1 MTQATK
7 AKKMKASTSQFVDV
21 RGLRYHVRSWGNPDA
36 PKLFMLHGW
45 MDVSASFQFTVDA
58 LASDWHILAPDWRGF
73 GLSEWGDAGYWF
85 PDYVADLDSLLA
97 QLSPTQAVTIV
108 GHSMGGNIAGL
119 YAGVRPERV
128 ARLLLAE
135 GFGMPP
141 TVPEQAPKRLLRWL
155 DQIEKP
161 PRLRPYASLQEVADR
176 LLSNT
181 PGLGAERAA
190 FLAPHWA
197 KEAEDGSY
205 VLRADPKHKTTN
217 PVLYR
222 YEEALNIWKHIAAPV
237 LWIHSGSDWVR
248 KFLKEQDDLLEQYR
262 ASYAQL
268 TERRIEGASH
278 MMHHDQPD
286 AFARTIE
293 EFLAKHPAQRT

>member
-1 MTQATK
+1 
-7 AKKMKASTSQFVDV
+7 MKPSTNLYLDV
-21 RGLRYHVRSWGNPDA
+21 RGLRYHVRSWGDRDA

-58 LASDWHILAPDWRGF
+58 LGADWNILAPDWRGF
-73 GLSEWGDAGYWF
+73 GLSEWARSGYWF
-85 PDYVADLDSLLA
+85 PDYVADLDSLLM
-97 QLSPTQAVTIV
+97 QLSPAQAVTIV

-141 TVPEQAPKRLLRWL
+141 TVPEQAPKRLLKWL
-155 DQIEKP
+155 DQIATP
-161 PRLRPYASLQEVADR
+161 PTLRPYASLQEVADR
-176 LLSNT
+176 LRSNT
-181 PGLGAERAA
+181 PGLDAEHAA

-197 KEAEDGSY
+197 QEVAAGRYE
-205 VLRADPKHKTTN
+205 LRADPNHKTTN

-222 YEEALNIWKHIAAPV
+222 YQEALMIWKRIAAPV

-248 KFLKEQDDLLEQYR
+248 KFLKEDDQLLDRYR

-268 TERRIEGASH
+268 TECRIEGASH
-278 MMHHDQPD
+278 MMHHDKPE
-286 AFARTIE
+286 AFAQAIE
-293 EFLAKHPAQRT
+293 DFLNQHPL

>member
-1 MTQATK
+1 
-7 AKKMKASTSQFVDV
+7 MKPSKNLFLDV

-58 LASDWHILAPDWRGF
+58 LDSDWNVLAPDWRGF
-73 GLSEWGDAGYWF
+73 GLSDWVKYGYWF
-85 PDYVADLDSLLA
+85 PDYVADLDSLLM
-97 QLSPTQAVTIV
+97 QLSPEQPVTII

-155 DQIEKP
+155 DQIVKP
-161 PRLRPYASLQEVADR
+161 PTLRPYASLQEVADR
-176 LLSNT
+176 LLANT
-181 PGLGAERAA
+181 PGMGVEHAK

-197 KEAEDGSY
+197 KEVEPGRY
-205 VLRADPKHKTTN
+205 ELRADPKHKTTN

-222 YEEALNIWKHIAAPV
+222 YQEALTIWKQITAPV
-237 LWIHSGSDWVR
+237 LWIHSGTDWVR
-248 KFLKEQDDLLEQYR
+248 KFLKEDDQLLDQYR

-268 TERRIEGASH
+268 TECRIEGASH
-278 MMHHDQPD
+278 MMHQDQPSE
-286 AFARTIE
+286 FARAIE
-293 EFLAKHPAQRT
+293 DFLSRHPLDRGS

>member
-1 MTQATK
+1 
-7 AKKMKASTSQFVDV
+7 MKPSTSLFLDV
-21 RGLRYHVRSWGNPDA
+21 RGLRYHVRSWGDPGA

-58 LASDWHILAPDWRGF
+58 LANDWYVLAPDWRGF
-73 GLSEWGDAGYWF
+73 GLSEWANAGYWF
-85 PDYVADLDSLLA
+85 PDYVADLESMLD
-97 QLSPTQAVTIV
+97 QLSPAQAVTIV

-128 ARLLLAE
+128 SRLLLAE

-141 TVPEQAPKRLLRWL
+141 TVPEQAPKRLLKWL
-155 DQIEKP
+155 DQIANP
-161 PRLRPYASLQEVADR
+161 PTLRPYASLQEVADR
-176 LLSNT
+176 LRSNT
-181 PGLGAERAA
+181 PGLSADRAG
-190 FLAPHWA
+190 FLAPEWA
-197 KEAEDGSY
+197 KKVEAGHYE
-205 VLRADPKHKTTN
+205 LRADPKHKTTN

-222 YEEALNIWKHIAAPV
+222 YEEALTIWKRIAAPV

-268 TERRIEGASH
+268 SEVRIEGASH
-278 MMHHDQPD
+278 MMHHDQPE
-286 AFARTIE
+286 AFARAIE
-293 EFLAKHPAQRT
+293 DFLARHPVDNP

>member
-1 MTQATK
+1 
-7 AKKMKASTSQFVDV
+7 MKPSTSHFLDV

-58 LASDWHILAPDWRGF
+58 LSGDWNVLAPDWRGF
-73 GLSEWGDAGYWF
+73 GLSEWASAGYWF
-85 PDYVADLDSLLA
+85 PDYVADLDSLLL
-97 QLSPTQAVTIV
+97 QLSPAQAVTIV

-141 TVPEQAPKRLLRWL
+141 TVPEQAPKRLLKWL
-155 DQIEKP
+155 DQIAKP
-161 PRLRPYASLQEVADR
+161 PTLRPYASLQEVADR
-176 LLSNT
+176 LRSNT
-181 PGLGAERAA
+181 PGLGAERAS
-190 FLAPHWA
+190 FLAPEWA
-197 KEAEDGSY
+197 KRVEAGHYE
-205 VLRADPKHKTTN
+205 LRADPKHKTTN

-222 YEEALNIWKHIAAPV
+222 YEEALSIWKRIAAPV

-248 KFLKEQDDLLEQYR
+248 KFLKERDDLLEQYR
-262 ASYAQL
+262 ASYSQL
-268 TERRIEGASH
+268 TECRIEGASH
-278 MMHHDQPD
+278 MMHHDQPEQ
-286 AFARTIE
+286 FARAIE
-293 EFLAKHPAQRT
+293 DFLGKHPVNHS